1 MADSDS
7 GFSDQDIGQQE
18 GDDDDE
24 NELHVSTF
32 VHKQKAV
39 YIFRA
44 FRAVVKLAG
53 ENTGRGV
60 T

>member
-1 MADSDS
+1 MVEKVGA
-7 GFSDQDIGQQE
+7 DQDTGQQE

-24 NELHVSTF
+24 NELHVCTF
-32 VHKQKAV
+32 VHEQDAV

-44 FRAVVKLAG
+44 FRTVFRLAG